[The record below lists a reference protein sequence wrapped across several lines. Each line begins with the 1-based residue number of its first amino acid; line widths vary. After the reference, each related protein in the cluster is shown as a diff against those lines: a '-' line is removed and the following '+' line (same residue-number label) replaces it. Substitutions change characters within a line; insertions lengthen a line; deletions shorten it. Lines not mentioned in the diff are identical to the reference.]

1 MSRSSSTLRAVR
13 EPLTRLRAN
22 AGGLPAPP
30 PAMSGYLE
38 KVRVRAYTI
47 TDEDVEELKRAG
59 CTEDE
64 IFEQTVGVA
73 IREGFRRLDAAMEA
87 IG

>member
-1 MSRSSSTLRAVR
+1 MT

-22 AGGLPAPP
+22 ADELPAPP
-30 PAMSGYLE
+30 AALSDYLE
-38 KVRVRAYTI
+38 KVRVCAYTI
-47 TDEDVEELKRAG
+47 TDADVEGLKAAG
-59 CTEDE
+59 VSEDA

-73 IREGFRRLDAAMEA
+73 IREGFRRLDAAARA

>member
-1 MSRSSSTLRAVR
+1 MT
-13 EPLTRLRAN
+13 EPLARLREN
-22 AGGLPAPP
+22 ADGLAAPP
-30 PAMSGYLE
+30 PAMTGYLE
-38 KVRVRAYTI
+38 QVRTRAYTI
-47 TDEDVEELKRAG
+47 TDENVAALKAAG

-73 IREGFRRLDAAMEA
+73 IREGFRRLDAAMEV

>member
-1 MSRSSSTLRAVR
+1 MT
-13 EPLTRLRAN
+13 EPLRRLRAN
-22 AGGLPAPP
+22 ADDLPAPP
-30 PAMSGYLE
+30 SAMAAYLE
-38 KVRVRAYTI
+38 QVRTCAYTI
-47 TDEDVEELKRAG
+47 TAEDVEALKGAG

-73 IREGFRRLDAAMEA
+73 IREGFRRLDAALEV